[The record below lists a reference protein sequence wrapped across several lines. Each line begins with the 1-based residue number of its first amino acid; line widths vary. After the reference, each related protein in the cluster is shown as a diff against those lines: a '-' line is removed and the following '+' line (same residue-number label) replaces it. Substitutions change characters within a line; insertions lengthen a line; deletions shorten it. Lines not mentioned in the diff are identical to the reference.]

1 MATKRI
7 ILIGLKPDV
16 VDYTKWPGLTPD
28 NLMMELKASEKD
40 LNSLGYDVQLCLI
53 DLGETAED
61 VVTQKL
67 TETKFDCVMIGA
79 GVRASTDQ
87 FILFEK
93 LINIVHKYAPDAK
106 ICFNT
111 KPNDTVEAVQRWIE

>member
-1 MATKRI
+1 MTKKI

-16 VDYTKWPGLTPD
+16 VDYTKWPGLTPE
-28 NLMMELKASEKD
+28 NLMMELETSETN

-53 DLGETAED
+53 DLGETAEE

-67 TETKFDCVMIGA
+67 TETKFNCVMIGA
-79 GVRASTDQ
+79 GVRTDPDQ
-87 FILFEK
+87 FLLFEK
-93 LINIVHKYAPDAK
+93 LINIVHNYAPDAK

-111 KPNDTVEAVQRWIE
+111 KPRDTVATVQRWVK